1 MGWLESTSAHNEVG
15 MQMACSKE
23 IDSTF
28 DILNDRSIYPTV
40 VQLQA
45 GDGGM
50 QHAITVVGQLI
61 FDSNCVRALYV
72 QIRNNKAMAKKGRDW
87 NNIIRD

>member
-1 MGWLESTSAHNEVG
+1 MAH
-15 MQMACSKE
+15 
-23 IDSTF
+23 F

-45 GDGGM
+45 GDGGT

-61 FDSNCVRALYV
+61 FDSNCVRALPLALETLHHCCSSDEKKEPFAESFMHIALRKERR
-72 QIRNNKAMAKKGRDW
+72 QNKKNWK
-87 NNIIRD
+87 N